1 MGNIYKSAKSV
12 LVWLG
17 EQIDG
22 VEALFEAIR
31 SILLPTMKPIAGLL
45 SPQPN
50 KEEFLQ
56 FEARVK
62 LLKSIFYDRLWI
74 ICERPWFCRA
84 WVLQEVALNAEATI
98 SVDPTRYLSP
108 RSPCSCTTCSNIY
121 IEAEVMLLVCFQYSM
136 RRRTEGLH
144 H

>member
-45 SPQPN
+45 SPLPN

-62 LLKSIFYDRLWI
+62 LLESIFYDRL
-74 ICERPWFCRA
+74 
-84 WVLQEVALNAEATI
+84 
-98 SVDPTRYLSP
+98 
-108 RSPCSCTTCSNIY
+108 
-121 IEAEVMLLVCFQYSM
+121 
-136 RRRTEGLH
+136 
-144 H
+144 